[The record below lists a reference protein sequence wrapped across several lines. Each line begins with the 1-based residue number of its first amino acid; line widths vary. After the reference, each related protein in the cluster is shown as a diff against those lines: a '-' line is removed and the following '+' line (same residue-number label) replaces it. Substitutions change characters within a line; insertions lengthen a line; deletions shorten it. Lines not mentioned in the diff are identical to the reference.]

1 MPWTRRV
8 KHEAYCEPETIEKS
22 LENIGILWP
31 FQVSPWLGENRDGG
45 LIPGRRAR
53 GGWETE
59 IDTGH

>member
-1 MPWTRRV
+1 M

-53 GGWETE
+53 GEWETE